1 MRTPEPEI
9 IRSPQNNLIKRV
21 RSLGHRKHRDAER
34 AFVVEGSRGIA
45 TAVEYGHT
53 PEVTLLAHDA
63 RLDIIAL
70 AESSG
75 APVRIVERAVF
86 DAVMDTAT
94 PQGIAAIFPRPESIV
109 PDTEAPFLLVLDGIG
124 DPGNLGTLIRSAAGA
139 GCDAV
144 ILGSESADPWSAK
157 AARSSMGSIFGIPVL
172 TADREIERLVR
183 DRCPHRWLAAGEAEQ
198 PYDEAGWSGG
208 VAVIIGS
215 EGHGASAWGR
225 ALATGDIRIP
235 LAADVESL
243 NAAVAGSVILFEA
256 RRQRGSATAVAPK
269 RPDCCRREYPRT
281 GRRDVKATHGARGSL
296 PNSPETR
303 EDTQGFAHNRA
314 AGC

>member
-1 MRTPEPEI
+1 MRSFDSEI

-45 TAVEYGHT
+45 TAIAYGHT

-63 RLDIIAL
+63 RPDVAAL

-94 PQGIAAIFPRPESIV
+94 PQGIAAVFDRPESEF
-109 PDTEAPFLLVLDGIG
+109 PDTEALFLLVLDGIG

-139 GCDAV
+139 GCDTV
-144 ILGSESADPWSAK
+144 IVGPDSADPWSAK

-172 TADREIERLVR
+172 SADSDIEHLVR
-183 DRCPHRWLAAGEAEQ
+183 ERCPHRWLAAGEAEQ
-198 PYDEAGWSGG
+198 GYDTVEWSGG

-225 ALATGDIRIP
+225 ALATGGIRIP

-256 RRQRGSATAVAPK
+256 RRQRG
-269 RPDCCRREYPRT
+269 
-281 GRRDVKATHGARGSL
+281 
-296 PNSPETR
+296 
-303 EDTQGFAHNRA
+303 
-314 AGC
+314 